1 MALKGI
7 DVSQWQGNI
16 DWQKVKGAG
25 VQFTMLRAGYGRNN
39 LTCCAR

>member
-16 DWQKVKGAG
+16 DWQKVKGQKHAEKQCKG
-25 VQFTMLRAGYGRNN
+25 N
-39 LTCCAR
+39 